1 MRSPKW
7 RALKWAVPIL
17 LMLLVVAYGLV
28 SYLIA
33 SGVASVDRK
42 PQEDDPA
49 THSLNYED
57 VEFQSRKGD
66 VTLSGWYVHSTAK
79 KATLIFVHGIN
90 SNRSGDKAVELAA
103 RLVARGYDVLMF
115 DLRAHGTSGGD
126 NATYGFD
133 ERLDL
138 LGAFDFLLGQGV
150 AAGRIGVVGFSMG
163 AGTSLLALAEEPR
176 IQALV
181 VDSPYAKGSG
191 LVAHEAARQ
200 TPFPKWIMPLFI
212 PTVKLMAKGIYDV
225 DIGFLRPESAAAR
238 LPYPILV
245 IHGLGDSRIP
255 PSHGVRVH
263 KAAHLD
269 SQIWLV
275 PEVDHV
281 DAFLT
286 HPDDYVDRVAAYFET
301 RLGL

>member
-1 MRSPKW
+1 MRS
-7 RALKWAVPIL
+7 RSRRVLKWAVPIL
-17 LMLLVVAYGLV
+17 LVLLVVLYGLI

-49 THSLNYED
+49 AQGLTYED

-66 VTLSGWYVHSTAK
+66 VTLSGWYIHSTDK

-90 SNRSGDKAVELAA
+90 SKRSGDKAVDLAD

-115 DLRAHGTSGGD
+115 DLRAHGTSGRD
-126 NATYGFD
+126 KATYGFN
-133 ERLDL
+133 ER
-138 LGAFDFLLGQGV
+138 FDFLLSQGV
-150 AAGRIGVVGFSMG
+150 AAESIGVVGFSMG

-176 IQALV
+176 IRALV
-181 VDSPYAKGSG
+181 ADSPYAKGSD

-200 TPFPKWIMPLFI
+200 TPFPKWIMPVFV

-225 DIGFLRPESAAAR
+225 DIGFLQPESAVSR

-245 IHGLGDSRIP
+245 IHGTEDSRIP
-255 PSHGVRVH
+255 SSHGVRVH
-263 KAAHLD
+263 EAAHAD

-275 PEVDHV
+275 PKVDHV

-286 HPDDYVDRVAAYFET
+286 HPDEYVERVAAYLEA

>member
-1 MRSPKW
+1 MW
-7 RALKWAVPIL
+7 QALKWAVPIL
-17 LMLLVVAYGLV
+17 LTLLVVAYGLI

-49 THSLNYED
+49 AHGLTYED
-57 VEFQSRKGD
+57 VEFQSRKGG

-90 SNRSGDKAVELAA
+90 SNRSGDKAVELAE
-103 RLVARGYDVLMF
+103 RLVARGFDVLMF

-126 NATYGFD
+126 SATYGFN
-133 ERLDL
+133 ERWDL
-138 LGAFDFLLGQGV
+138 LGAFDFLLGRGV

-181 VDSPYAKGSG
+181 VDSPYAKGSD

-200 TPFPKWIMPLFI
+200 TPFPEWIMPVFI
-212 PTVKLMAKGIYDV
+212 PTVKLMAKGIYGV
-225 DIGFLRPESAAAR
+225 DIGFLQSESAASR

-245 IHGLGDSRIP
+245 IHGMEDSRIP
-255 PSHGVRVH
+255 YSHGVRVH
-263 KAAHLD
+263 KAAHPD

-275 PEVDHV
+275 PQVDHV

-286 HPDDYVDRVAAYFET
+286 HPGEYVDRVTAYMET
-301 RLGL
+301 RLGP

>member
-1 MRSPKW
+1 MW
-7 RALKWAVPIL
+7 QALKWAVPIL
-17 LMLLVVAYGLV
+17 LVLLIVAYGLV

-49 THSLNYED
+49 AHGLTYED

-79 KATLIFVHGIN
+79 KGTLIFVHGIN
-90 SNRSGDKAVELAA
+90 SNRSGDKAVELAE
-103 RLVARGYDVLMF
+103 RLVARGFDVLLF

-126 NATYGFD
+126 SATYGFD
-133 ERLDL
+133 ERWDL
-138 LGAFDFLLGQGV
+138 LGAFDFLLGRGV
-150 AAGRIGVVGFSMG
+150 DSERIGVVGFSMG

-181 VDSPYAKGSG
+181 ADSPYAKGSD
-191 LVAHEAARQ
+191 LVAHEAARKS
-200 TPFPKWIMPLFI
+200 PFPKWIMPLFV

-225 DIGFLRPESAAAR
+225 DIGFLQPESAASR

-245 IHGLGDSRIP
+245 IHGMEDSRIP
-255 PSHGVRVH
+255 PSHGMRVH
-263 KAAHLD
+263 KAAHPD
-269 SQIWLV
+269 SEIWLV
-275 PEVDHV
+275 PDVDHV

-286 HPDDYVDRVAAYFET
+286 HPDEYVDRVAAYLET